1 MPGKNNATKVDDP
14 LGTNHFV
21 VNCDLGQLTFE
32 ARF

>member
-1 MPGKNNATKVDDP
+1 MSGKNNATKVDDP
-14 LGTNHFV
+14 LGTNQLV